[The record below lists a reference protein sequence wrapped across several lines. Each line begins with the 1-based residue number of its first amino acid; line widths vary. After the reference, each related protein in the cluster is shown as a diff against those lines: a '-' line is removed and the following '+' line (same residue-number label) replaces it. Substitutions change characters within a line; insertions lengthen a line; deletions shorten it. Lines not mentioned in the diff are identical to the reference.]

1 MDVLVLIKNNIKYK
15 KGSFTSIIIL
25 MMIISLSV
33 TAIVSLKKN
42 FPDSIRAAY
51 ERVYDGNITLNICDR
66 FLTSDMVDEVAEHPL
81 VKKVEVLKALSPDG
95 FKFSNGKEGNNGIM
109 IMQINERVDRFWNE
123 EGSGFLEEIPDIGKG
138 EVCLPRALAEDSGV
152 HIGDSITFSFG
163 EDSYSFVIRGL
174 IEEPV
179 CGSTF
184 IGLKVPFISKED
196 FEELYAERKVIVESS
211 QELLYDLYDIV
222 YISQAD
228 DSDLSDSRFAAVLN
242 NDTEMGSFAS
252 GILTK
257 SESLYYQGIMPD
269 ITLNIFLAFVII
281 LTVIVFVVMSN
292 SISSSVELNYTDL
305 GILKAQGFDAGRLK
319 LVFLGQYMLAEI
331 IGVVVGFLLAV
342 PLVTYLP
349 RVYEPLIGI
358 KIYGGVDILLSAA
371 ILLGLLIL
379 SAAFIMLISEKVGRI
394 SPIRAVSSGRSE
406 VYFDSRLNVP
416 VRGRFLSASIA
427 LRQFTSGKKR
437 YLASIAIASLIVFF
451 LLTTTGMTDATTS
464 DNAQRA
470 MGATSENVAIAVPVE
485 YSPEN
490 TEYVNKQFELTECV
504 IREYSDYTERYRL
517 ATKYMLLDGQNV
529 ACRIS
534 EDDEGFVITKGR
546 VPRYDNEIVV
556 GQLFAED
563 MGYGIGDKL
572 KVAYR
577 GKEGEF
583 IVTGFCAGLIDTGR
597 FFGMTGDGARTLID
611 DFSVHWAGYKIKNP
625 DPDVLDQI
633 EERLKRELPE
643 DCSVDIYEPGTS
655 SDVFKQMAA
664 AIKAV
669 IYIIS
674 IFFALVVVSMVCTKT
689 FVREKTDIGI
699 YKALGFTSANLRM
712 QFAMRFLIIAFFG
725 IIIGTTLSLAFSE
738 QLLSYLLRSMGI
750 VNFVI
755 DYRFITVFLP
765 VVAVALSYFCFAYMV
780 AGKVK
785 KVEVRNLITE

>member
-1 MDVLVLIKNNIKYK
+1 MDVITLIKNNIKYK
-15 KGSFTSIIIL
+15 KGSFKSIIIL
-25 MMIISLSV
+25 MMIISMSV

-42 FPDSIRAAY
+42 FPDSIKAAY

-66 FLTSDMVDEVAEHPL
+66 FLTSDMVDEVAKHPL
-81 VKKVEVLKALSPDG
+81 VKKIEVLPALSPYS
-95 FKFSNGKEGNNGIM
+95 FKYSNGKEGTNGIR
-109 IMQINERVDRFWNE
+109 IMQANERVDRFWNE
-123 EGSGFLEEIPDIGKG
+123 DGSGFLEEIPQIGKG
-138 EVCLPRALAEDSGV
+138 EVFLPRAMAEDAGV
-152 HIGDSITFSFG
+152 RIGDSIIFG
-163 EDSYSFVIRGL
+163 FEEEEYSFVIKGL

-196 FEELYAERKVIVESS
+196 FEELYAERKAVVEKST
-211 QELLYDLYDIV
+211 EPMYDLYDIV
-222 YISQAD
+222 YIAQAD
-228 DSDLSDSRFAAVLN
+228 DSHLSDSRFAGILN
-242 NDTEMGSFAS
+242 RETAMGSYAS

-257 SESLYYQGIMPD
+257 AESLYYQGMMPD
-269 ITLNIFLAFVII
+269 LILNIFLAFVVI

-292 SISSSVELNYTDL
+292 SISSSIELNYTDL
-305 GILKAQGFDAGRLK
+305 GILKAQGFDTKRLR

-331 IGVVVGFLLAV
+331 LGAFVGFCLAIPIV
-342 PLVTYLP
+342 KYLP
-349 RVYEPLIGI
+349 RPFESLIGI
-358 KIYGGVDILLSAA
+358 KIYGGINIVLSIG
-371 ILLGLLIL
+371 ILLGILLL
-379 SAAFIMLISEKVGRI
+379 STAFIILFSGKVGRI

-406 VYFDSRLNVP
+406 VYFDSRLNLP
-416 VRGRFLSASIA
+416 IRGRFLSASIA

-470 MGATSENVAIAVPVE
+470 MGATSENVTVTVQVD

-490 TEYVNKQFELTECV
+490 TEYVNKQFALTEN
-504 IREYSDYTERYRL
+504 IIKEYSDYTERYRM
-517 ATKYMLLDGQNV
+517 ATKNMLLDGQNV

-534 EDDEGFVITKGR
+534 EDEEGFVITKGR
-546 VPRYDNEIVV
+546 TPRYDNEIVI

-563 MGYGIGDKL
+563 MGYSIGDTL

-577 GKEGEF
+577 GKDGEF
-583 IVTGFCAGLIDTGR
+583 IVTGFCTGLTDTGR

-611 DFSVHWAGYKIKNP
+611 DFAVHWAGYKIE
-625 DPDVLDQI
+625 DPSPNILDQI
-633 EERLKRELPE
+633 EERLKAELPE
-643 DCSVDIYEPGTS
+643 DCYVDIYEPGAS
-655 SDVFKQMAA
+655 SDVFKQIAA

-699 YKALGFTSANLRM
+699 YKAMGFSSGNLRI
-712 QFAMRFLIIAFFG
+712 QFAMRFLIIAIFG
-725 IIIGTTLSLAFSE
+725 IVIGTTLSLTLSE
-738 QLLSYLLRSMGI
+738 KLLSYLLRSMGI

-765 VVAVALSYFCFAYMV
+765 VAAVALSYFGFAYLT

-785 KVEVRNLITE
+785 KVEVRNLIVE